1 MFDALGQRL
10 DLNLGGLIDF
20 FCRRLLQM
28 GVTTCEVKSG
38 YGLDLDTELKMLRAV
53 AKLQS
58 LQPIELVMRPVGD
71 RDVVI
76 AGMGEEVDDHGTDL
90 AAPDHCHFFHDRS
103 LRVTLRALMCSGC
116 GHFAMA
122 NPPICRDNS
131 VSFHIG
137 LVDMPNLDK
146 LDHLLV
152 AKLREDA
159 RAPVAELA
167 RALGA
172 SRTTIQSRIARL
184 ERLKV
189 ITGYSVRVAESFEK
203 DQIHAYVMITV
214 GPKKAATVSADIKRM
229 PAVRL
234 LQSVSGV
241 FDMIALAVAPS
252 VKEMDDLIDAIG
264 NLDGV
269 ERTTSSVVLSTKFDR

>member
-1 MFDALGQRL
+1 MWG
-10 DLNLGGLIDF
+10 
-20 FCRRLLQM
+20 RR
-28 GVTTCEVKSG
+28 G
-38 YGLDLDTELKMLRAV
+38 R
-53 AKLQS
+53 
-58 LQPIELVMRPVGD
+58 
-71 RDVVI
+71 
-76 AGMGEEVDDHGTDL
+76 
-90 AAPDHCHFFHDRS
+90 
-103 LRVTLRALMCSGC
+103 
-116 GHFAMA
+116 FAMA
-122 NPPICRDNS
+122 NPTIRRDNP
-131 VSFHIG
+131 VGLGIW
-137 LVDMPNLDK
+137 LVDMTNLDK

-159 RAPVAELA
+159 RAPVAQLA
-167 RALGA
+167 RALGV

-184 ERLKV
+184 ERRKI
-189 ITGYSVRVAESFEK
+189 ITGYSVKVAESFEK

-214 GPKKAATVSADIKRM
+214 GPKRAAGVSAEIKRM

-264 NLDGV
+264 NLEGV

>member
-1 MFDALGQRL
+1 
-10 DLNLGGLIDF
+10 
-20 FCRRLLQM
+20 
-28 GVTTCEVKSG
+28 
-38 YGLDLDTELKMLRAV
+38 
-53 AKLQS
+53 
-58 LQPIELVMRPVGD
+58 
-71 RDVVI
+71 
-76 AGMGEEVDDHGTDL
+76 
-90 AAPDHCHFFHDRS
+90 
-103 LRVTLRALMCSGC
+103 
-116 GHFAMA
+116 MA

-131 VSFHIG
+131 GRIDSL
-137 LVDMPNLDK
+137 LVEMTNLDK

-152 AKLREDA
+152 AKLRENA

-167 RALGA
+167 RALGV

-203 DQIHAYVMITV
+203 NQIHAYVMITV
-214 GPKKAATVSADIKRM
+214 GPKRAATVSAEIRRM

-241 FDMIALAVAPS
+241 FDMIARVVAPS

-264 NLDGV
+264 NLEGV
-269 ERTTSSVVLSTKFDR
+269 ERTISSVVLSTKFDR

>member
-1 MFDALGQRL
+1 
-10 DLNLGGLIDF
+10 
-20 FCRRLLQM
+20 
-28 GVTTCEVKSG
+28 
-38 YGLDLDTELKMLRAV
+38 
-53 AKLQS
+53 
-58 LQPIELVMRPVGD
+58 
-71 RDVVI
+71 
-76 AGMGEEVDDHGTDL
+76 
-90 AAPDHCHFFHDRS
+90 
-103 LRVTLRALMCSGC
+103 
-116 GHFAMA
+116 MA
-122 NPPICRDNS
+122 RPPICRDNP
-131 VSFHIG
+131 VSFDTA

-184 ERLKV
+184 ERLKI

-214 GPKKAATVSADIKRM
+214 GPKRAATVSAEIKRM

-241 FDMIALAVAPS
+241 FDMIALVVAPS

-264 NLDGV
+264 NLEGV